1 MTEWE
6 RLQQGLIY
14 NDFDE
19 DLFNRR
25 VEAKKL
31 FRAYNKTDDNVIAV
45 GNPCKVIREI
55 TDKDKTDYLKRMGV
69 IK

>member
-6 RLQQGLIY
+6 RAQKGLIY

-31 FRAYNKTDDNVIAV
+31 FKAYNK
-45 GNPCKVIREI
+45 
-55 TDKDKTDYLKRMGV
+55 TDKDKTDYSERIKV
-69 IK
+69 IAQK

>member
-6 RLQQGLIY
+6 KMQAGLTY
-14 NDFDE
+14 NDFDK

-31 FRAYNKTDDNVIAV
+31 FRAYNRTDD
-45 GNPCKVIREI
+45 
-55 TDKDKTDYLKRMGV
+55 D
-69 IK
+69 

>member
-6 RLQQGLIY
+6 KMQAGLTY
-14 NDFDE
+14 NDFDK

-31 FRAYNKTDDNVIAV
+31 FRAYNRTDDDEVEKRNDIMQRLFRHVGENV
-45 GNPCKVIREI
+45 
-55 TDKDKTDYLKRMGV
+55 
-69 IK
+69 